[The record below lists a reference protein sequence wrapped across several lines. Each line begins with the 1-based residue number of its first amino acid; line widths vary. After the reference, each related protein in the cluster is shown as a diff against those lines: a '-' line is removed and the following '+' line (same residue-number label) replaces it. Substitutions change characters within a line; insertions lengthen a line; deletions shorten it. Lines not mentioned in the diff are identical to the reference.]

1 MRLLLS
7 ELPPEAGFSPAKV
20 GADLD
25 DTALVDIYAAG
36 RRPAGWLR
44 TNFATSVD
52 GAITGADGKSG
63 SVNSEADHV
72 VFELLRALS
81 HAVVVGAGTARAE
94 GYPALT
100 VDPRWQVARHA
111 LGLPDDLPLVAVT
124 NRGDVP
130 PSFLGQPVGSVLL
143 ATHASS
149 PGLDAAREQLGG
161 DQVVVCGED
170 AVDDRRLVSALTDRG
185 WTQLLCEGGPHLHR
199 SMVAAGVL
207 DEICL
212 SITPVVV
219 GGDGPR
225 VTAGGGL
232 DAAYRPAVIVEA
244 DGTVMGRWVRRSGT
258 H

>member
-7 ELPPEAGFSPAKV
+7 ELPPDRGPSPAQV
-20 GADLD
+20 GAGLD
-25 DTALVDIYAAG
+25 DAGLAAVYAAG
-36 RRPAGWLR
+36 RRPGGWLR
-44 TNFATSVD
+44 TNFATSID
-52 GAITGADGKSG
+52 GAITGADGKSR

-81 HAVVVGAGTARAE
+81 HAVVVGAGTVRAE

-100 VDPRWQVARHA
+100 VDTRWEASRRA
-111 LGLPDDLPLVAVT
+111 IGLPDALPLVAVT
-124 NRGDVP
+124 SRGGVP

-143 ATHASS
+143 ATHAAS
-149 PGLDAAREQLGG
+149 PGLAAAREQLGD

-170 AVDDRRLVSALTDRG
+170 AVDDRRLVSALADRG

-199 SMVAAGVL
+199 SMVAAGVV

-212 SITPVVV
+212 SVTPVVV
-219 GGDGPR
+219 GGDGSR

-232 DAAYRPAVIVEA
+232 DAAYRPAVLIEE
-244 DGTVMGRWVRRSGT
+244 DGTLMGRWLKPLGT
-258 H
+258 P